1 MQSLDS
7 NFINKHTLSKPKPR
21 LYALIMVCQHNTNW
35 NSNTLVH
42 KVLEP
47 NKHNSNNKKKNVRH
61 SYDIIII
68 YMEKYKEEN
77 KERQR

>member
-1 MQSLDS
+1 
-7 NFINKHTLSKPKPR
+7 
-21 LYALIMVCQHNTNW
+21 MVYQHNTNW
-35 NSNTLVH
+35 SSNTLVP
-42 KVLEP
+42 KVLE
-47 NKHNSNNKKKNVRH
+47 HNSNNKKKNVRH

>member
-1 MQSLDS
+1 
-7 NFINKHTLSKPKPR
+7 
-21 LYALIMVCQHNTNW
+21 MVYQHNTNW
-35 NSNTLVH
+35 SSNTLVP

-61 SYDIIII
+61 SYDIMII